1 MSKQRKTKRSKMLR
15 DAAVAIPRFR
25 DLGTTKWTADKQ
37 QRYNERRL
45 GTFGAASPVRII
57 VKGGEPAS
65 DGIKAAVSEK
75 KKFKRLKKPNEYLML
90 KTERKE
96 RDQDVFFNMRT
107 GGTIAARAEKAEKEW
122 RSRLN
127 LDANLHRTAR
137 RSAGVNR

>member
-1 MSKQRKTKRSKMLR
+1 MSKQRKTKRLIGLR
-15 DAAVAIPRFR
+15 WSR
-25 DLGTTKWTADKQ
+25 
-37 QRYNERRL
+37 

-57 VKGGEPAS
+57 VKNGEPVEAKAP
-65 DGIKAAVSEK
+65 IKK
-75 KKFKRLKKPNEYLML
+75 MKFKRLKPNEYLML

-96 RDQDVFFNMRT
+96 RDRDVFFNKLA

-127 LDANLHRTAR
+127 LDANLHRATR